1 MIKNKRFESALD
13 ILMTSVISLMII
25 YFLGVSGISN
35 LFLFVPFIILLIR
48 YDIKKFFISFLITIV
63 GMYFITGILSTMIF
77 GTLILIMSFVISNL
91 IKKQCKI
98 EKIVKI
104 STFVYIGYIILTFS
118 TLYFVFKVNMITDIK
133 NSMENI
139 VKYMEESLKSD
150 INFSSNS
157 IDLYIQTLKSATNYF
172 ISIIPG
178 FLVVFAIL
186 IAFFNTVFSL
196 KLLKKIGYE
205 IKQNTKLN
213 NFRLGNEFR
222 AFATAVAIGY
232 LISLVFKIKNID
244 LVMKNISFVL
254 IFLLFGNG
262 ILTSNFLL
270 ERKFNLIVA
279 YIIVMFVF
287 VFLQGYMIFAFIG
300 LMDLIVNLRMIF
312 NLREYKMSNNF

>member
-63 GMYFITGILSTMIF
+63 GMYFMTGILSTMIF

-118 TLYFVFKVNMITDIK
+118 ILYFVFKVNMITDIK

-312 NLREYKMSNNF
+312 NLRESIK

>member
-104 STFVYIGYIILTFS
+104 STFVYIGCIILTFS

-312 NLREYKMSNNF
+312 NLRESIK

>member
-91 IKKQCKI
+91 IKRKCKI

-118 TLYFVFKVNMITDIK
+118 ILYFVFKVNMITDIK
-133 NSMENI
+133 NSMENV
-139 VKYMEESLKSD
+139 VKYMEESLKGD
-150 INFSSNS
+150 INFSSSS

-178 FLVVFAIL
+178 FVVVFAIL
-186 IAFFNTVFSL
+186 IGFFNTILSL

-205 IKQNTKLN
+205 INQNTKLN

-222 AFATAVAIGY
+222 EFAMAVAIGY
-232 LISLVFKIKNID
+232 IFMYLRLIMQV
-244 LVMKNISFVL
+244 
-254 IFLLFGNG
+254 
-262 ILTSNFLL
+262 
-270 ERKFNLIVA
+270 
-279 YIIVMFVF
+279 
-287 VFLQGYMIFAFIG
+287 
-300 LMDLIVNLRMIF
+300 
-312 NLREYKMSNNF
+312 

>member
-312 NLREYKMSNNF
+312 NLRESIK